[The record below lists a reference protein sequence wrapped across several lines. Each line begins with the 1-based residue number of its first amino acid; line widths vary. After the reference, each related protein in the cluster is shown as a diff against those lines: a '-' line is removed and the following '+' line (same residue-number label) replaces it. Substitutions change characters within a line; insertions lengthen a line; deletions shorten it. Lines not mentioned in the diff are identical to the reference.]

1 MDRLTIQDNFTGI
14 CLIGSRQDLHQRALA
29 GAVLA
34 HEGVHFTRPDTQID
48 ALENAYARKAFANL
62 AYFQDRP
69 IAPTWSSL
77 CIGQHFLGDQVYW
90 DEGKFLSR
98 LLTI

>member
-1 MDRLTIQDNFTGI
+1 MQRKEDTLIQAATSVAWSI
-14 CLIGSRQDLHQRALA
+14 LSPIRTKTRALA

-34 HEGVHFTRPDTQID
+34 HEGVHFTRPDTQIN
-48 ALENAYARKAFANL
+48 ALKNLYPREALADL

-77 CIGQHFLGDQVYW
+77 CTGRHFLW
-90 DEGKFLSR
+90 
-98 LLTI
+98 

>member
-1 MDRLTIQDNFTGI
+1 MDRLTIQDNFTGV

-48 ALENAYARKAFANL
+48 VLENPYAREAFADL

-77 CIGQHFLGDQVYW
+77 CIGRHFPW
-90 DEGKFLSR
+90 
-98 LLTI
+98 